1 VNPALATTLLI
12 VRLVLKR
19 FVKVTF
25 RVELVCP
32 TVTVPKFSELVEN
45 VTGAEPEPDRLTVC
59 GLLEALSAKVRV
71 PVAAPTAVGE
81 NVTPTW
87 QRAPA
92 ARLVVQVLIET
103 ANGAAVVM
111 EVIDSATDCTL
122 VRVTVLAELV
132 APTTVEL
139 KLKLF
144 EDNVTGALP
153 LPLRFT
159 VCGLVATSS
168 VKVRVPVALP
178 SAVGLNVTPTV
189 QVAPAAIAPEQVLL
203 AIANGPDTA
212 TPEMF
217 RGTFWAFVS
226 VSVCAELVA
235 PTTVEL
241 KFNALGENVTARD
254 PAPLKET
261 VCGLVSAESVKVRVP
276 VADPNAGGVNVTL
289 TVQVPEAATL
299 VPQVFA

>member
-1 VNPALATTLLI
+1 L
-12 VRLVLKR
+12 
-19 FVKVTF
+19 VKVTL
-25 RVELVCP
+25 RDELVCP

-59 GLLEALSAKVRV
+59 GLLEALSAKVSV
-71 PVAAPTAVGE
+71 PLAAPTAVGE

-92 ARLVVQVLIET
+92 ARLVVQVLLEI

-111 EVIDSATDCTL
+111 EVIDSATDCMF

-139 KLKLF
+139 KLRLF

-159 VCGLVATSS
+159 VCGLVAALS

-178 SAVGLNVTPTV
+178 NAVGLNVTPTV
-189 QVAPAAIAPEQVLL
+189 QVAPAAIAPKTLRDLLIDCLLCRAARRWRGRSPRVMRIEQHRL
-203 AIANGPDTA
+203 
-212 TPEMF
+212 
-217 RGTFWAFVS
+217 S
-226 VSVCAELVA
+226 VTEL
-235 PTTVEL
+235 TITR
-241 KFNALGENVTARD
+241 ALR
-254 PAPLKET
+254 
-261 VCGLVSAESVKVRVP
+261 
-276 VADPNAGGVNVTL
+276 ADVIRA
-289 TVQVPEAATL
+289 
-299 VPQVFA
+299 